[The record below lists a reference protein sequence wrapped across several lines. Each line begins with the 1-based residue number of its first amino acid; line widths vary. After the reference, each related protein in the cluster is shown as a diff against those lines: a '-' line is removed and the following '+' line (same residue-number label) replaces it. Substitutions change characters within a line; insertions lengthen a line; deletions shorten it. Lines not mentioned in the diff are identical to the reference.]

1 MHPAAPDRVL
11 FIFAHQDDEM
21 AAASR
26 ILFERARNSVVFCA
40 FLTDGTL
47 GRATARVR
55 DAESTV
61 ALASLGVAP
70 SRILFIGSQVPIAD
84 GSLVDHLEIA
94 LRNLEQAMAGENVT
108 TVYCLAWEGGH
119 HDHDASHLVAIAF
132 AARRGILDRCFEMPL
147 YRASAVRPLFRV
159 LAPMPP
165 KASWQRRPI
174 PLREGLRIAFLVRHY
189 VSQRRSWIGLFP
201 GLFTRLVLLRSESIR
216 RVDPARVREQPHTG
230 TLLYVS
236 RFGCSTERFF
246 SAARPF
252 AEAHLP
258 PADRR

>member
-1 MHPAAPDRVL
+1 
-11 FIFAHQDDEM
+11 M

-26 ILFERARNSVVFCA
+26 ILFEQARHSLVFCA

-55 DAESTV
+55 DAESTA
-61 ALASLGVAP
+61 ALTSLGVDP
-70 SRILFIGSQVPIAD
+70 SRMLFIGSQVPIAD
-84 GSLVDHLEIA
+84 GSLVEHLDVA
-94 LRNLEQAMAGENVT
+94 LSTLEEAMAGENVT

-119 HDHDASHLVAIAF
+119 HDHDASHLVAAAF

-147 YRASAVRPLFRV
+147 YRASALRPLFRV

-165 KASWQRRPI
+165 RGSWQRRRIPI
-174 PLREGLRIAFLVRHY
+174 REGLRIAFMVRHY
-189 VSQRRSWIGLFP
+189 GSQRRSWIGLFP

-216 RVDPARVREQPHTG
+216 RVDPARVREQPHAG
-230 TLLYVS
+230 TPLYVS
-236 RFGCSTERFF
+236 RFGCSMERFF

-258 PADRR
+258 PAGRR